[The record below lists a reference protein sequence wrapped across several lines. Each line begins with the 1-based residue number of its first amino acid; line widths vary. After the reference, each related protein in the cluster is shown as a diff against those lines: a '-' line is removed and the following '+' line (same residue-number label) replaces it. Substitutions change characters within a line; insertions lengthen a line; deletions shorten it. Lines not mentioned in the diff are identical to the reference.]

1 MPVTL
6 REGIDAL
13 VAHLLEEAHLHGT
26 VDRLGLV
33 CAADAAHLG
42 TETKETLHG
51 HVRIQW
57 RTFRQIADQA
67 FCLDGILDDVMIP
80 HSGHASGGRDVPGDH
95 SHRGGFTCAVRPEEA
110 KDFSPLDG
118 ERDVIHGDLRPEFLA
133 QIFDFDH
140 FNFVRF

>member
-33 CAADAAHLG
+33 CAADAAHLS

-67 FCLDGILDDVMIP
+67 FCLNGILDDVSFTVERGEILGFLGPNGAGKSTTMRMICLLYTSP
-80 HSGHASGGRDVPGDH
+80 SPRD
-95 SHRGGFTCAVRPEEA
+95 RG
-110 KDFSPLDG
+110 
-118 ERDVIHGDLRPEFLA
+118 
-133 QIFDFDH
+133 
-140 FNFVRF
+140 